1 LENRRDY
8 YQVLGINKD
17 AGDEDIKKAYR
28 QLALKCHPDRNPGDK
43 DSEERFKEI
52 NEAYEVLSDPEKRA
66 QYDRFGHAMGPS
78 FEGFRTGTGF
88 GFGTRDPFDIFDE
101 VFGDI
106 FGAGRGRS
114 RATRG
119 ADLKYNLEVSFEE
132 AAFGTQAKIRI
143 PRSVACQ
150 NCQGSGAAPGS
161 RPTTCPTCRGT
172 GSLRSQQAFFTF
184 SQTCSHCQGTG
195 QVIRDPCRECAGEGR
210 VRSRETISVHIP
222 PGVDTGTRLR
232 LSEEGEAGANGGP
245 AGDLY
250 VDIRVKPHPLF
261 ERHGRDIYCEV
272 PISLTQAALG
282 GEIEVPTLKGKVK
295 LKVPQGTQSGQLF
308 RLKGKGITGLNRGG
322 VGDQQVRIQVETPTR
337 LSARQ
342 QEILEEFARISV
354 EEVNPQTSSFLK
366 KMKRLFG

>member
-1 LENRRDY
+1 MENKRDY
-8 YQVLGINKD
+8 YQLLGVNRD

-28 QLALKCHPDRNPGDK
+28 KLALKYHPDRNPGDN
-43 DSEERFKEI
+43 DCEERFKGI
-52 NEAYEVLSDPEKRA
+52 NQAYEVLSDPEKRA
-66 QYDRFGHAMGPS
+66 QYDRFGHAMAPS
-78 FEGFRTGTGF
+78 FEGSRTETGF

-106 FGAGRGRS
+106 FGTGRGRR
-114 RATRG
+114 RAMRG

-132 AAFGTQAKIRI
+132 AAFGTQARIRI
-143 PRSVACQ
+143 PRTVSCQ
-150 NCQGSGAAPGS
+150 TCHGSGAAAGS

-195 QVIRDPCRECAGEGR
+195 QVIRDPCQQCTGEGR
-210 VRSRETISVHIP
+210 VRSRETISVRIP
-222 PGVDTGTRLR
+222 PGVDTDTRLR
-232 LSEEGEAGANGGP
+232 LSGEGEAGANGGP

-250 VDIRVKPHPLF
+250 VDITVRPHPFF
-261 ERHGRDIYCEV
+261 ERHDQDIYCEV

-295 LKVPQGTQSGQLF
+295 LKLPQGTQSGQIF

-322 VGDQQVRIQVETPTR
+322 VGNQQVRIQVEIPTK

-342 QEILEEFARISV
+342 KELLEEFVRIS
-354 EEVNPQTSSFLK
+354 EEEANPQTNSFLK